1 MKNICNKRNKTKTG
15 FTCLV
20 FSLLIFAGC
29 NVGDKQPLFSN
40 DVDTLLQHSARL
52 DSIIKA
58 DSIRYRLELNRIKKE
73 ADSRVDSIEK
83 LYKSHKK
90 TAVAG
95 TYYVVLGSFH
105 NPGYAEDYANKMRKL
120 GFDGNII
127 KTDNGFNLVT
137 ASSHNNFK
145 SAKGALFAARSSAS
159 VDAWIYVQ
167 K

>member
-1 MKNICNKRNKTKTG
+1 MLITKNKISAG
-15 FTCLV
+15 LSCLLL
-20 FSLLIFAGC
+20 SLLMFSGC

-58 DSIRYRLELNRIKKE
+58 DSVRYRLELHRIKKE
-73 ADSRVDSIEK
+73 ADARVDSIEN
-83 LYKSHKK
+83 LYKNHRK

-105 NPGYAEDYANKMRKL
+105 NPGYAEDFANKMRKL

-145 SAKGALFAARSSAS
+145 SAKGALLAARSSAS